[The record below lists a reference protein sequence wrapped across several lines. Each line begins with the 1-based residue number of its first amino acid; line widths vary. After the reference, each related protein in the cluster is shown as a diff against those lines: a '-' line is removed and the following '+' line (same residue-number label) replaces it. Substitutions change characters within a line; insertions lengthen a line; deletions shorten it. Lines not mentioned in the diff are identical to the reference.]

1 MKFIRE
7 DYMQT
12 RRKRNRAIAIV
23 SVIAILVVLIS
34 FGVFKK
40 PGGEESADTKSSA
53 GKVTSRT
60 VSGENIKDLPALVEE
75 TRKSIALI
83 KTFNS
88 SGELIGQGSGFF
100 VNRDGDLV
108 SNRHV
113 FRGAHRAEVQSSRGK
128 LPVTRVIE
136 HSSDYDLV
144 RLAVNTGNQPIA
156 PIKINEKLPKV
167 GESVIVIGNPL
178 GLEAT
183 VTNGIVSAIREVK
196 PFGKVIQ
203 ITCPISPGSSGS
215 PLINMKGEV
224 VGVATFQILNGQNLN
239 FAIPI
244 SRLKNLKTV
253 ESKTLAS
260 INFQD
265 SELMKSVE
273 NPFDK
278 GMILFNR
285 KEYESAIAFFQKAIT
300 ADPLNAEAHY
310 YLGICYRET
319 RNTNA
324 VEAFKAAINIDP
336 NYSQAYCQLGITY
349 NQLNMQT
356 EAIAALREALRIN
369 PNYDEAQ
376 LNLGIAYFLN
386 KKYQLAAKVLEQS
399 LEIYP
404 SATAYYYL
412 GLSCASLTKFGKAIQ
427 ALKKC
432 IEIEP
437 EHIEAY
443 LALATAYGADQDWIR
458 GIEVL
463 NKAVVIKPDNPEVH
477 FILGLMHL
485 GNHDP
490 GSAQLEYEILK
501 RQKASQKL
509 LSELNNAIGKYKRSQ
524 RRRY

>member
-12 RRKRNRAIAIV
+12 RRKRNRTIAVV
-23 SVIAILVVLIS
+23 SVTAILVVLIS
-34 FGVFKK
+34 LGVFKK
-40 PGGEESADTKSSA
+40 PGVEESADTKSSPE
-53 GKVTSRT
+53 KVTSRT
-60 VSGENIKDLPALVEE
+60 VSRQTIKDLPVLIEK

-83 KTFNS
+83 KTFNNN
-88 SGELIGQGSGFF
+88 GDLIGQGSGFF
-100 VNRDGDLV
+100 VNKDGHVV

-128 LPVTRVIE
+128 YAVTRVIA
-136 HSSDYDLV
+136 HNSDYDLV

-156 PIKINEKLPKV
+156 PIKINETLPKV
-167 GESVIVIGNPL
+167 GESVVVIGNPL

-183 VTNGIVSAIREVK
+183 VTNGIVSAIREIE

-224 VGVATFQILNGQNLN
+224 IGVATFQMLHGQNLN

-244 SRLKNLKTV
+244 ARLKNLKTV

-265 SELMKSVE
+265 SDLMRYTE

-285 KEYESAIAFFQKAIT
+285 KEYEGAIAFFQKAIT

-310 YLGICYRET
+310 YLGVCYRET

-324 VEAFKAAINIDP
+324 VEAFKAAIDIDP
-336 NYSQAYCQLGITY
+336 DYSRAYCQLGITY
-349 NQLNMQT
+349 NRLNMQT

-369 PNYDEAQ
+369 PNYDEAL
-376 LNLGIAYFLN
+376 LNLGIAYYLN
-386 KKYQLAAKVLEQS
+386 KKYRLAVKALEQS

-404 SATAYYYL
+404 SADAYYYL
-412 GLSCASLTKFGKAIQ
+412 GISCTSLTKFGKAIQ
-427 ALKKC
+427 ALKQC
-432 IEIEP
+432 IEIDP
-437 EHIEAY
+437 KHIEAY
-443 LALATAYGADQDWIR
+443 LALASAYGAEQDWIR
-458 GIEVL
+458 GIKVL
-463 NKAVVIKPDNPEVH
+463 NKAVVIKPDNPGVH
-477 FILGLMHL
+477 FMLGVLHL
-485 GNHDP
+485 GNHDLE
-490 GSAQLEYEILK
+490 SARLEYEILK
-501 RQKASQKL
+501 QQKAPEDLRKKL
-509 LSELNNAIGKYKRSQ
+509 NKAIQQYKQYQ

>member
-7 DYMQT
+7 DYIQT
-12 RRKRNRAIAIV
+12 QRKRNRTIALV

-40 PGGEESADTKSSA
+40 PGGEESADTKSSPE
-53 GKVTSRT
+53 KVTSRT
-60 VSGENIKDLPALVEE
+60 VPRQKIKDLPALIEK

-83 KTFNS
+83 KTFNNT
-88 SGELIGQGSGFF
+88 GDLIGQGSGFF
-100 VNRDGDLV
+100 VNKDGHVV

-113 FRGAHRAEVQSSRGK
+113 FRGAHRAEVESSRGK
-128 LPVTRVIE
+128 HAVTRVIAQN
-136 HSSDYDLV
+136 SDYDLV
-144 RLAVNTGNQPIA
+144 RLAVNIGNQPIA

-167 GESVIVIGNPL
+167 GESVVVIGNPL

-183 VTNGIVSAIREVK
+183 VTNGIVSAIREIE
-196 PFGKVIQ
+196 PFGQVIQ
-203 ITCPISPGSSGS
+203 ITCPISSGSSGS

-224 VGVATFQILNGQNLN
+224 IGVATFQMLQGQNLN

-244 SRLKNLKTV
+244 ARLKNLETV
-253 ESKTLAS
+253 ESETLAS

-265 SELMKSVE
+265 SELIKSME

-278 GMILFNR
+278 GLILFNR
-285 KEYESAIAFFQKAIT
+285 KEYEGAIAFFQKAT
-300 ADPLNAEAHY
+300 AKDPLNAEAHY
-310 YLGICYRET
+310 YLGICYKET

-324 VEAFKAAINIDP
+324 IEAFKAAINIDP

-369 PNYDEAQ
+369 PNYDEAL
-376 LNLGIAYFLN
+376 LNLGIAYHLN
-386 KKYQLAAKVLEQS
+386 KKYQLAVKALEQS

-404 SATAYYYL
+404 NAKAYYFL
-412 GLSCASLTKFGKAIQ
+412 GLSCAKLTKFGKAIQ
-427 ALKKC
+427 ALKQC
-432 IEIEP
+432 IEIDP
-437 EHIEAY
+437 EYIEGY
-443 LALATAYGADQDWIR
+443 LALATAYGAEQDWIR
-458 GIEVL
+458 GIKVL

-477 FILGLMHL
+477 FILGILHL
-485 GNHDP
+485 GNHDLE
-490 GSAQLEYEILK
+490 SAQLEYEILQE
-501 RQKASQKL
+501 QKAPDDLRNKL
-509 LSELNNAIGKYKRSQ
+509 NKAIQEYKRSR